1 MPFFGAGSWLPRSET
16 CHTRILRL
24 FLVFPQAQSI
34 LPVFFSY
41 YLPPVLKELS
51 VRDGVLNCYKN
62 SNKEQT
68 NIKFYFFNVLITKI
82 NA

>member
-1 MPFFGAGSWLPRSET
+1 MPFCEADFWLPRSET
-16 CHTRILRL
+16 CHTRTLQL
-24 FLVFPQAQSI
+24 FLAFPQAQSI

-41 YLPPVLKELS
+41 DLPPVLKDLS
-51 VRDGVLNCYKN
+51 ARDGIPNCYKN